1 MIVQGIARSDTKDIQ
16 LKNQSTGASSGAV
29 PVAAIILPAIV
40 PMLPRMQQQM
50 PGAAGAPA
58 RTGDIRIPWKSYTDR
73 ALRSLGSNDNL
84 VDDIVAPFISQHI
97 RRHGWTGGDVQVQR
111 GYGT

>member
-29 PVAAIILPAIV
+29 PVVAPNIV
-40 PMLPRMQQQM
+40 PNLPKMQQQT
-50 PGAAGAPA
+50 PGAAGAPT
-58 RTGDIRIPWKSYTDR
+58 RPGDGRITWKRYTYR
-73 ALRSLGSNDNL
+73 ALRSLGSNDNF
-84 VDDIVAPFISQHI
+84 VDEIIAPYISQFGLGSVHAPI
-97 RRHGWTGGDVQVQR
+97 HAHR